1 MSEQAGRLTLFPGL
15 GNSVPIVRVD
25 DEDDTL
31 GVLEVYIVRTIDTQR
46 LSDVE
51 GGLLLTVSPQRPDL
65 VLTTNVPH
73 GEGNVLV
80 VDSLDVESCI
90 RCKPGSNQ
98 G

>member
-46 LSDVE
+46 LSDP
-51 GGLLLTVSPQRPDL
+51 SPI
-65 VLTTNVPH
+65 
-73 GEGNVLV
+73 
-80 VDSLDVESCI
+80 SL
-90 RCKPGSNQ
+90 SNSMWRA
-98 G
+98 GCY